1 MEPIL
6 AKEAL
11 SLLDRVQLF
20 AIHNERYGSLQRA
33 MEDIINMV
41 KGFTTRS
48 KKQTSILIFFFHNLI

>member
-6 AKEAL
+6 AKEAS

-20 AIHNERYGSLQRA
+20 AIHNERDGSLQRA
-33 MEDIINMV
+33 MEDINMV

-48 KKQTSILIFFFHNLI
+48 KKQTTILIFFFHNLI